1 MTDLEQ
7 RSPRA
12 SDPPVPVLAPPW
24 VRALVRF
31 MDDAIPIP
39 GTRFR
44 IGWDAILGALAPWVG
59 DGITAVS
66 HVTLIWS
73 AFRAGLPRVVFAR
86 MLVNVAIDALVGSVP
101 ILGDVFDAAFK
112 ANRRNLELLERVE
125 RTPGRKPGVGDYAA
139 VALAIACVL
148 IALSAP
154 AIVLWLLVSNL
165 SSQAP

>member
-1 MTDLEQ
+1 MTDDDG
-7 RSPRA
+7 SRA
-12 SDPPVPVLAPPW
+12 AADAIAPHW

-31 MDDAIPIP
+31 MDDAIAIP

-59 DGITAVS
+59 DGISAVS

-86 MLVNVAIDALVGSVP
+86 MLLNVAIDALVGSVP
-101 ILGDVFDAAFK
+101 ILGDLFDVVFK

-125 RTPGRKPGVGDYAA
+125 RMPVRRPTFVDYVIVFGALLCVLLALALPMIVLMLVVAA
-139 VALAIACVL
+139 V
-148 IALSAP
+148 SG
-154 AIVLWLLVSNL
+154 
-165 SSQAP
+165 